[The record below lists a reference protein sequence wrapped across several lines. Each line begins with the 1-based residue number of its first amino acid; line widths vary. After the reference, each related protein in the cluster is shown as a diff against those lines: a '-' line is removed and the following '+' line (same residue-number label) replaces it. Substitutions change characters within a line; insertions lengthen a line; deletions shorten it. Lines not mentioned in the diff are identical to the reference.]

1 PSQVFTVQHNGNLFD
16 GAYFSLERQLVAE
29 RLRLDIRHSIF
40 DSSNRSCWI
49 LRILGCTFREAMVI
63 PDGGEPGDGV
73 GTQPCLISSN
83 EGMMIMNTAYPE
95 PTGLPSQPCTQPAIP
110 DTEASISTERIMT
123 VVVPVAVAATVL
135 CAVIVGIGILCCYI
149 IVARKT
155 QQIGKSYKEG
165 VTVKVLGRRNVPVP
179 IEPGNEQ
186 KAFVANGTTSS
197 RKESICSDSDSFH
210 YDMPRATMYDVPR
223 TPPQRQRTGTVSS
236 SNEYR
241 NPIYDGL
248 ATDYKQPNY

>member
-1 PSQVFTVQHNGNLFD
+1 
-16 GAYFSLERQLVAE
+16 
-29 RLRLDIRHSIF
+29 
-40 DSSNRSCWI
+40 
-49 LRILGCTFREAMVI
+49 MVI

-155 QQIGKSYKEG
+155 QQIGKRY
-165 VTVKVLGRRNVPVP
+165 VFINT
-179 IEPGNEQ
+179 
-186 KAFVANGTTSS
+186 A
-197 RKESICSDSDSFH
+197 
-210 YDMPRATMYDVPR
+210 
-223 TPPQRQRTGTVSS
+223 
-236 SNEYR
+236 
-241 NPIYDGL
+241 
-248 ATDYKQPNY
+248 